1 MGKIVANQIVR
12 HPRKK
17 NEEPNDLNVRKRIY
31 YREGRSS
38 MLFCEG
44 ITVPAAKVLISSIRD
59 NMKKLG
65 VQLYGN
71 LIITQ

>member
-1 MGKIVANQIVR
+1 MGNTVANQIR
-12 HPRKK
+12 HPHKK
-17 NEEPNDLNVRKRIY
+17 NGESDNLNIRKRVY

-38 MLFCEG
+38 MLFCEN